1 MAKFTIHNV
10 KGETVG
16 DIELSD
22 AVFAAP
28 VNQALLHAAVVR
40 YLANQRQGTAKTK
53 TRTEVRG
60 GGRKPWRQK
69 GTGRARHGSI
79 RSPIWRGGG
88 ITFGPQPRDF
98 RLEMPRKARRAALRS
113 ALSAKAGSGDLVV
126 LDSLEF
132 AEPKTKQVVGMLKN
146 LKVDG
151 KALILTG
158 DLQTAVYKSTR
169 NLPGV
174 TTEEARNVNVYDILN
189 HGKLIM
195 TEAAA
200 RRLEEVL
207 A

>member
-1 MAKFTIHNV
+1 MAKFTVHNV

-53 TRTEVRG
+53 TRAEVAG

-88 ITFGPQPRDF
+88 ITFGPAPRSY
-98 RLEMPRKARRAALRS
+98 RLDMPRKARRAALRA
-113 ALSAKAGSGDLVV
+113 ALSAKAGSGDIVV

-132 AEPKTKQVVGMLKN
+132 AEPKTKQMVSLLQN
-146 LKVDG
+146 LKVDS

-158 DLQTAVYKSTR
+158 DVQPAIYKSAR
-169 NLPGV
+169 NLQGV
-174 TTEEARNVNVYDILN
+174 KTEEARNANVYDILN
-189 HGKLIM
+189 HTKLIM

>member
-1 MAKFTIHNV
+1 MAKFTVHNV
-10 KGETVG
+10 KGEAVG

-53 TRTEVRG
+53 TRAEVAG

-113 ALSAKAGSGDLVV
+113 ALSAKAGSGDLLV

-132 AEPKTKQVVGMLKN
+132 DEPKTKQVVSLLKN
-146 LKVDG
+146 LNVEG

-158 DLQTAVYKSTR
+158 DLQPAVYKSAR

-174 TTEEARNVNVYDILN
+174 KAEEARNVNVYDILN
-189 HGKLIM
+189 HGKLIL

>member
-1 MAKFTIHNV
+1 MAKFTVHNV
-10 KGETVG
+10 KGEAVG

-53 TRTEVRG
+53 TRTEVAG

-88 ITFGPQPRDF
+88 TTFGPQPRDY

-126 LDSLEF
+126 LDSIEF

-146 LKVDG
+146 LNVDG

-158 DLQTAVYKSTR
+158 DVQPTVYKSAR

-174 TTEEARNVNVYDILN
+174 KTEEARNVNVYDILN
-189 HGKLIM
+189 HSKLIM

>member
-1 MAKFTIHNV
+1 MAKFTVHNV

-53 TRTEVRG
+53 TRSEVAG

-88 ITFGPQPRDF
+88 VTFGPAPRDF

-113 ALSAKAGSGDLVV
+113 ALSAKASSGDIVV

-132 AEPKTKQVVGMLKN
+132 AEPKTKQVVGLLKN
-146 LKVDG
+146 LKIDG

-158 DLQTAVYKSTR
+158 DVQTAVYKSAR

-174 TTEEARNVNVYDILN
+174 KAEEARNVNVYDILN
-189 HGKLIM
+189 HGKVIM

>member
-1 MAKFTIHNV
+1 MAKFTVHNV
-10 KGETVG
+10 KGEAVG

-28 VNQALLHAAVVR
+28 VNKALLHAAVVR

-53 TRTEVRG
+53 TRTEVAG

-113 ALSAKAGSGDLVV
+113 ALSVKAGNGELVV

-146 LKVDG
+146 LNVDG
-151 KALILTG
+151 KALIVTG
-158 DLQTAVYKSTR
+158 DLQTTVYKSAR

-174 TTEEARNVNVYDILN
+174 KTTEARNVNVYDILN